1 MFSIPKLILAFGA
14 VFSIVSSQPATWTTC
29 CGSSDSECIIW
40 SNVTFTPPTPIAG
53 QTMIVNGT
61 GNVRGIVNNGTGQV
75 NAYLYGVNV
84 FNANTNTCGESQ
96 IDVLGITTGILDA
109 LNCPT
114 QIGSNV
120 TLGFVLPIP
129 DEAQGLGQLNIT
141 LNSTDQT
148 GNTVAFCLDI
158 VATV

>member
-1 MFSIPKLILAFGA
+1 MFSIPKLILAFG
-14 VFSIVSSQPATWTTC
+14 VSSIVSSQPATWTTC

>member
-1 MFSIPKLILAFGA
+1 MNTKILSVVLFSTLSFYC
-14 VFSIVSSQPATWTTC
+14 SSQPATWSSC
-29 CGSSDSECIIW
+29 CGTSDSECIIW
-40 SNVTFTPPTPIAG
+40 SNVTFSPPTPVAG

-61 GNVRGIVNNGTGQV
+61 GTVRGIVNNGTGQI
-75 NAYLYGVNV
+75 NAYLYGVDV
-84 FNANTNTCGESQ
+84 FNTNTNTCGESQ
-96 IDVLGITTGILDA
+96 IDVMGITTGILDA

-114 QIGSNV
+114 QVGSNV